1 LPIYMLSSRA
11 MSTPDPALQH
21 APATDAGRN
30 PLRNYRHE
38 LFAQARA
45 ICLPL
50 IEAARTAGYDG
61 MTPGNAAK
69 IDRMPKVRARIK
81 YLIGNTEDA
90 VRAKR
95 EAIERELQC
104 VMLANM
110 DDFVGYEVNETGTTR
125 PILDLARIAA
135 LPEVERRQIMA
146 AVKTVRYS
154 DAGPTFELHGKLE
167 AAAQLRAL
175 NGLDAPKR
183 MELTGDRG
191 APLIPDVTDEQRAK
205 ALQVFLARKAEAG
218 A

>member
-1 LPIYMLSSRA
+1 MLHSLAVS
-11 MSTPDPALQH
+11 PPVPASH
-21 APATDAGRN
+21 HPPASDAGRN

-110 DDFVGYEVNETGTTR
+110 DDFVIYDGGR
-125 PILDLARIAA
+125 PALDLSRIAA

-146 AVKTVRYS
+146 AVKTVRYT
-154 DAGPTFELHGKLE
+154 DAGPTLELHGKLE

-205 ALQVFLARKAEAG
+205 ALQVFLARRAEAG
-218 A
+218 V